1 MEQEVKDAMNAIK
14 DDLPFQER
22 VTARYEEF
30 KHDRAARTHL
40 QQLPTLLENG
50 EAEYRNLE
58 ERMDY
63 FTERARFEGDTLVRD
78 RKEFQDLVK
87 SRETVQRE
95 LQELK
100 LVKDEGGLDSD
111 KWDAIEFMRSEL
123 LQYPAMATALF
134 DTPFLA
140 QLGQRFGDEFTRLT
154 EDVQD
159 IQSEIEQATNKAS
172 SQVIRYIDK
181 GDFSR
186 RLKKAFTAMESMQTR
201 NLESLRQYEA
211 ELEEDKT
218 RLQKE
223 LSELRLGNEAEI
235 DKLSSELEAEKIG
248 RNDEAERADEA
259 ETDRDKA
266 IEDAKNAQA
275 LLRSLRE
282 QMAGRFR
289 AYNTR
294 VLDLEKRLG
303 EFRLARKRAMEEAT
317 KLSTDLKRAETSSGW
332 AIKQVKEGKKVRE
345 SLSEKHTRE
354 VEALN
359 TEVQDLK
366 RRLEQ
371 AEENSSEHESR
382 AASSASA
389 CADMQKRL
397 EDEKGRTAKVQQEQQ
412 EQQMKSATTMRD
424 LQEQLES
431 EKKLAD
437 ANANTVLELQSELSQ
452 EKARTAKAQW
462 QEEADAIAIYDLQQK
477 LENEEKSAVANVAT
491 ILKLQSELSQEKAR
505 AAEAQQKK
513 EEQKERDAAAIQ
525 HTRNELED
533 EKKLAVANADTILK
547 LQLELSQ
554 EKARAAE
561 AQQEKKEQKEKD
573 AATIQHAH
581 NELGDEKHRADENGQ
596 QLSTLREQKVRD
608 DSSRKEL
615 EEESAALQRE
625 KDKLWQD
632 FQNLTVEK
640 DDLSA
645 HLAQSKDDAAKAGDN
660 LSTQLQKARDE
671 IAEVEKTLQASRQ
684 EAAQA
689 SREAKEKDEILEEE
703 ARAGLDTLTTVKDQ
717 RNEAARQ
724 VSILV
729 QTNCIKSKAI
739 IGRPAYE
746 LFSILERSTQYTEDI
761 STVDSGRILNSNN
774 SDLPEGTHLIADT
787 ILGAFVLLVS
797 DVVCVFDIQDIRQ
810 IYIRRFGEITLALEE
825 DSRIPEQMRVL
836 CLAGR
841 NGENKAGK
849 SFVSRFMKA
858 KCQSE

>member
-1 MEQEVKDAMNAIK
+1 MMIYK
-14 DDLPFQER
+14 
-22 VTARYEEF
+22 
-30 KHDRAARTHL
+30 
-40 QQLPTLLENG
+40 
-50 EAEYRNLE
+50 
-58 ERMDY
+58 
-63 FTERARFEGDTLVRD
+63 VR
-78 RKEFQDLVK
+78 
-87 SRETVQRE
+87 
-95 LQELK
+95 
-100 LVKDEGGLDSD
+100 
-111 KWDAIEFMRSEL
+111 
-123 LQYPAMATALF
+123 
-134 DTPFLA
+134 
-140 QLGQRFGDEFTRLT
+140 
-154 EDVQD
+154 
-159 IQSEIEQATNKAS
+159 S
-172 SQVIRYIDK
+172 S
-181 GDFSR
+181 
-186 RLKKAFTAMESMQTR
+186 
-201 NLESLRQYEA
+201 
-211 ELEEDKT
+211 
-218 RLQKE
+218 
-223 LSELRLGNEAEI
+223 
-235 DKLSSELEAEKIG
+235 
-248 RNDEAERADEA
+248 
-259 ETDRDKA
+259 RDKA

-303 EFRLARKRAMEEAT
+303 EFRLARKRAIEEAT

-359 TEVQDLK
+359 TEIQDLK

-371 AEENSSEHESR
+371 AEGNSSEHESR

-431 EKKLAD
+431 EKELAD

-452 EKARTAKAQW
+452 EKARTAKVQQEKNG

-505 AAEAQQKK
+505 AAEAQHKK

-525 HTRNELED
+525 HTRNEL
-533 EKKLAVANADTILK
+533 
-547 LQLELSQ
+547 
-554 EKARAAE
+554 
-561 AQQEKKEQKEKD
+561 
-573 AATIQHAH
+573 
-581 NELGDEKHRADENGQ
+581 GDEKDRADENGQ

-615 EEESAALQRE
+615 EEESAAMQRE

-671 IAEVEKTLQASRQ
+671 TAEVEKTLQASRQ

-689 SREAKEKDEILEEE
+689 GREAKEKDEILEEE

-761 STVDSGRILNSNN
+761 STVDSGRVLNSNN